1 VTAVTW
7 ADRAATYAAETA
19 PVPTP
24 VLLPRLL
31 ASTRSWSLAEAPAG
45 VGHFLDSY
53 AVAGWREITLID
65 AEPAM
70 LTEAVGRAATYGLTA
85 HPVRTRIQDLAALGH
100 RYDAI
105 VVPNA
110 ALNMLAAQTTP
121 AATLTALRG
130 ALRPGGM
137 LLGQFLGVHQDGT
150 LDRSGCFDPDLPDG
164 AWTEEWHRPTT
175 GGRSLTRRRRQHRA
189 GPDLTIEI
197 ELALT
202 VDDAE
207 PAHHQIALRL
217 LALADLPAQCRAAGF
232 GTVVTRPGTHGMSEL
247 LVAVP
252 RGGQHR

>member
-1 VTAVTW
+1 MTAVTW
-7 ADRAATYAAETA
+7 SDRAATYAAETA

-45 VGHFLDSY
+45 AGHFLDSY
-53 AVAGWREITLID
+53 AVAGWREITLVD

-85 HPVRTRIQDLAALGH
+85 HPVRARIQDLAALGH
-100 RYDAI
+100 RYYAI

-110 ALNMLAAQTTP
+110 ALNMLAAQTTTQE
-121 AATLTALRG
+121 TLAALRG

-137 LLGQFLGVHQDGT
+137 LLAQFLGIHQDGT
-150 LDRSGCFDPDLPDG
+150 LDRSGCFDPDLPEDT
-164 AWTEEWHRPTT
+164 WTEEWRRPIT
-175 GGRSLTRRRRQHRA
+175 GGRSLTRRRRQRRA

-197 ELALT
+197 ALS
-202 VDDAE
+202 VDDTA
-207 PAHHQIALRL
+207 PTHHQIALRL
-217 LALADLPAQCRAAGF
+217 LALADLPGQCRAAGL